1 MYLINTFNVALMIA
15 DIVTDILSI
24 ITLKK
29 ESNTETDN
37 YYHSWEAA
45 EVTDKPYYAALVVF
59 CISGLLTATIS
70 IVVALTTNE
79 FCVTKLQCLGVDILC
94 LIRCGPMV
102 LMAPTYST
110 LMKKKSFKSYIKNL
124 WWSVF

>member
-15 DIVTDILSI
+15 DIVTDILSK

-29 ESNTETDN
+29 ESNTAD
-37 YYHSWEAA
+37 YYKSWEAA
-45 EVTDKPYYAALVVF
+45 EVTDKLYYAALVVF